1 MLPFAAGQVL
11 SAFWSTWLESTM
23 DENDEIG
30 RLPFST
36 FSRVPCP
43 GQESLHSYRD
53 APALPHNAQVFTGS
67 DPGDAP
73 SAADIDAGLL
83 FNPMAAPAPASL
95 DILNV
100 PMTAIPIPAPLLCIS
115 CKYTFCSVVVHIV
128 LTLLFAVIIA
138 TFGRVMLDRCGNKA
152 LRHRIRT
159 LCVLLPLL
167 QALQCAAAA
176 VTVVKRR
183 PHTWTHEISKLI
195 ALVCV
200 LALIV
205 AVSTLLVLM
214 PLQAAAYALRLVAK
228 VRSLSPSPSISQLYT
243 GSAIGSVWFAALDC
257 STSTTGNTSC

>member
-11 SAFWSTWLESTM
+11 SAFWSTWLESSV

-43 GQESLHSYRD
+43 GQETLNSYTGVT
-53 APALPHNAQVFTGS
+53 APPHNAQLFTE
-67 DPGDAP
+67 AP
-73 SAADIDAGLL
+73 LGNAS
-83 FNPMAAPAPASL
+83 APAPATEALGNVHS
-95 DILNV
+95 V
-100 PMTAIPIPAPLLCIS
+100 PMSGVPIPAPLLCIS
-115 CKYTFCSVVVHIV
+115 CKYTFCSVVVHVI
-128 LTLLFAVIIA
+128 LTLLFAALIA
-138 TFGRVMLDRCGNKA
+138 TFGRVMLERCGNKA

-205 AVSTLLVLM
+205 AVSTLLVVM
-214 PLQAAAYALRLVAK
+214 PLQAAAYALRLVTK
-228 VRSLSPSPSISQLYT
+228 VRLMSTATVFGVPRSSSPTVSPMPSR
-243 GSAIGSVWFAALDC
+243 AAVH
-257 STSTTGNTSC
+257 SSH

>member
-1 MLPFAAGQVL
+1 MLPFAAGQVV

-43 GQESLHSYRD
+43 GQESVNSYTDLPAPPHSAQIFTESD
-53 APALPHNAQVFTGS
+53 SAGAPGAAGGVGS
-67 DPGDAP
+67 LMA
-73 SAADIDAGLL
+73 
-83 FNPMAAPAPASL
+83 AAPAAAANITSHS
-95 DILNV
+95 V
-100 PMTAIPIPAPLLCIS
+100 PMSGIPIPPPLLCIS

-138 TFGRVMLDRCGNKA
+138 MFGRVMLERCGNKA

-205 AVSTLLVLM
+205 AVSTLLVVM

-228 VRSLSPSPSISQLYT
+228 VRPIFSHRLLLAGFHVISLRLSPAVSPTPL
-243 GSAIGSVWFAALDC
+243 
-257 STSTTGNTSC
+257 

>member
-1 MLPFAAGQVL
+1 
-11 SAFWSTWLESTM
+11 M

-43 GQESLHSYRD
+43 GQESLNRYTD
-53 APALPHNAQVFTGS
+53 VTAPSHNAQLFTDADSGS
-67 DPGDAP
+67 ASAPGPDLGP
-73 SAADIDAGLL
+73 FLG
-83 FNPMAAPAPASL
+83 PANITS
-95 DILNV
+95 V
-100 PMTAIPIPAPLLCIS
+100 PVSGVPIPQPLLCIS
-115 CKYTFCSVVVHIV
+115 CKYTFCSVVVHII

-138 TFGRVMLDRCGNKA
+138 TFGRVMLERCGNKA

-183 PHTWTHEISKLI
+183 PHTWTHEISKLV

-205 AVSTLLVLM
+205 AVSTLLVVM

-228 VRSLSPSPSISQLYT
+228 VRLMPTCCFCFLLPVLFLASCAAVACLSH
-243 GSAIGSVWFAALDC
+243 AAEHAPQGL
-257 STSTTGNTSC
+257 GVAEGKRRSCRVCCV